1 MRHLSGNAELRNM
14 AGTPL
19 ALQCVIEFMFLYDQR
34 NFQLFCGST
43 AHIWWL
49 FPRNLLGTLLDY
61 ECLVSYHIFLY
72 KDLKYYTLLLFHRSV
87 LTDFCC

>member
-1 MRHLSGNAELRNM
+1 M

-19 ALQCVIEFMFLYDQR
+19 ALECVIRAHVPVFYDQR
-34 NFQLFCGST
+34 ILQLFYGST

-61 ECLVSYHIFLY
+61 ECLVSFFLY
-72 KDLKYYTLLLFHRSV
+72 EALNY
-87 LTDFCC
+87 